1 MTSTMNPEIID
12 IDKWF
17 PSEQQR
23 KYVSLLKGRVGVT
36 RRRAEYF
43 VKLWAYLL
51 LKQHQERGKSIKP
64 PLTKL
69 DLPSGFVACTHREA
83 HELFYSKQDRGS
95 ERAAGMM
102 LDKLVALGLIEKD
115 FDGNNTCIRI
125 RSSLASIDRSPPTP
139 EEISIV
145 ADTFNPR
152 TDAIPVASF
161 LAHNYNW
168 MNKKTTAVP
177 QRIARILRNW
187 SAQYPTGMRVLRRE
201 DNQEPI
207 GFYVLYPTTR
217 ESEGKFFLPPSKS
230 LHLSIDNEIDPIQM
244 AKPGDRNCT
253 SIFVR
258 SCQID
263 TPYQNSDRFCL
274 LLTDSQAILQQ
285 MQADFPNLCDLYTL
299 AINPA
304 AEQLA
309 SAVGFQKTGCDPHSS
324 LYWMY
329 MALDTFLT
337 QDMEAAISSLNFN

>member
-1 MTSTMNPEIID
+1 MNPAT

-17 PSEQQR
+17 PPEQQG
-23 KYVSLLKGRVGVT
+23 KYVSLLKTRVGVT

-51 LKQHQERGKSIKP
+51 LKQHQEGGKSLQP

-69 DLPSGFVACTHREA
+69 DLPEGFIPCTHREA
-83 HELFYSKQDRGS
+83 HELFYSQQDRGS

-125 RSSLASIDRSPPTP
+125 RSSLANIIDSSPPTP
-139 EEISIV
+139 EHISIV
-145 ADTFNPR
+145 ADIFNPR

-161 LAHNYNW
+161 LADNYNW

-187 SAQYPTGMRVLRRE
+187 SAQYSTGMRVIRRE
-201 DNQEPI
+201 DNQDPV
-207 GFYVLYPTTR
+207 GFYLLYPTTMA
-217 ESEGKFFLPPSKS
+217 SEENFFLPPSKS
-230 LHLSIDNEIDPIQM
+230 LHLSIANDQDPIQM

-263 TPYQNSDRFCL
+263 APYQNRDRFYL
-274 LLTDSQAILQQ
+274 LLTDAQATLKR

-299 AINPA
+299 AINPS

-309 SAVGFQKTGCDPHSS
+309 SAVGFQKTGSDPQSS

-329 MALDTFLT
+329 MALDKFLAL
-337 QDMEAAISSLNFN
+337 DMATAISSLNFN